1 MIDNFG
7 IVISWDVV
15 MLVAGIRR
23 LPHLGWPHRLLV
35 AGAAALVLLLT
46 VLAVSPS
53 LHARLH
59 ADAGQADHEC
69 VITLFQQGVIPETA
83 ALVLVVAPL
92 IPVVLAAA
100 ALPRLRLAPARCRLP
115 PGRAPPT
122 R

>member
-1 MIDNFG
+1 MT
-7 IVISWDVV
+7 
-15 MLVAGIRR
+15 VAGIRQR
-23 LPHLGWPHRLLV
+23 AHLGWAHRLLA
-35 AGAAALVLLLT
+35 AGAAALVLLLAI
-46 VLAVSPS
+46 LAVNPS

-92 IPVVLAAA
+92 IPVVFAAA
-100 ALPRLRLAPARCRLP
+100 RPSLCLAPARCRLP
-115 PGRAPPT
+115 PGRAPPA